1 MTRLVTKSTGL
12 LMKAGRALA
21 RSLPEDA
28 LSQVPGAVR
37 ASNAVRRFV
46 RAHAFPSRNEW
57 IQVQDGFAR
66 GIWLNINLAEE
77 RTWWAGTHEP
87 FLQQV
92 LCAHL
97 KSNMVAYDVGAHI
110 GFYALPM
117 ARVACETIA
126 FEADP
131 ENAARLRS
139 HILRNRLG
147 DKIRVEQSAVW
158 STSAVVIDF
167 QTGTP
172 RSQGGVRWDGQRP
185 PLATGPTQSVIATSL
200 DDFVAAGNPA
210 PNIIKVDVEGAEA
223 QVLSGAQSILNSVRP
238 IVFVEV
244 HGPSEFEAVM
254 QVFEHRCY
262 SVDWVIPKEG
272 YPRHCFAIPSPRH
285 SPATS
290 SSGTSDG

>member
-1 MTRLVTKSTGL
+1 MTRLATRSTGL
-12 LMKAGRALA
+12 LMKVGRALA
-21 RSLPEDA
+21 RCLPEDA

-46 RAHAFPSRNEW
+46 RANAFPSCNGW
-57 IQVQDGFAR
+57 IQVQEGFAR

-87 FLQQV
+87 FVQQA

-97 KSNMVAYDVGAHI
+97 KSNMVAYDVGAYV

-131 ENAARLRS
+131 ENATRLRS
-139 HILRNRLG
+139 HILWNRLG
-147 DKIRVEQSAVW
+147 HKIRVVQSGVW
-158 STSAVVIDF
+158 SASAPAIDF

-172 RSQGGVRWDGQRP
+172 RSQGGVSWDGQRP
-185 PLATGPTQSVIATSL
+185 PLATGPTQNVIATSL

-210 PNIIKVDVEGAEA
+210 PNIIKIDVEGAEA
-223 QVLSGAQSILNSVRP
+223 RVLWGAETILSNFRP
-238 IVFVEV
+238 IVLVEV
-244 HGPSEFEAVM
+244 HGAGEFAAVKR
-254 QVFEHRCY
+254 VFEYRCY
-262 SVDWVIPKEG
+262 SLDWIIPKEG
-272 YPRHCFAIPSPRH
+272 YPRHCFAFPS
-285 SPATS
+285 
-290 SSGTSDG
+290 

>member
-1 MTRLVTKSTGL
+1 MIRLITKSTGL

-37 ASNAVRRFV
+37 AGNAVRRFV
-46 RAHAFPSRNEW
+46 GAHAFPSRNEW
-57 IQVQDGFAR
+57 IQVQEGFAR

-87 FLQQV
+87 FVQQA

-97 KSNMVAYDVGAHI
+97 KPNMVAYDVGAHI

-131 ENAARLRS
+131 ENAVRLRS

-147 DKIRVEQSAVW
+147 DKIRVVQSAVW
-158 STSAVVIDF
+158 SASTPAIDF
-167 QTGTP
+167 QTGAP
-172 RSQGGVRWDGQRP
+172 RSQGGVRWNGQRP
-185 PLATGPTQSVIATSL
+185 PLATGPTRSVIATSL
-200 DDFVAAGNPA
+200 DDFVADGNPA
-210 PNIIKVDVEGAEA
+210 PNLIKIDVEGAEV
-223 QVLSGAQSILNSVRP
+223 QVLLGAKSILNNARP
-238 IVFVEV
+238 IVLVEV
-244 HGPSEFEAVM
+244 HGASEFAAVN
-254 QVFEHRCY
+254 QVFERCCY
-262 SVDWVIPKEG
+262 SANWFIPEEG
-272 YPRHCFAIPSPRH
+272 YPRHCFALPS
-285 SPATS
+285 
-290 SSGTSDG
+290 

>member
-1 MTRLVTKSTGL
+1 MTSGLLTSPGCLESVMIRLITKSTGL

-37 ASNAVRRFV
+37 AGNAVRRFV
-46 RAHAFPSRNEW
+46 GAHAFPSRNEW
-57 IQVQDGFAR
+57 IQVQEGFAR

-87 FLQQV
+87 FVQQA

-97 KSNMVAYDVGAHI
+97 KPNMVAYDVGAHI

-131 ENAARLRS
+131 ENAMRLRS

-147 DKIRVEQSAVW
+147 DKIRVVQSAVW
-158 STSAVVIDF
+158 SASAPAIDF

-172 RSQGGVRWDGQRP
+172 RSQGGVRWNGQRP
-185 PLATGPTQSVIATSL
+185 PLATGPTRSVIATSL
-200 DDFVAAGNPA
+200 DDFVAAGDPA
-210 PNIIKVDVEGAEA
+210 PNVIKIDVEGAEA
-223 QVLSGAQSILNSVRP
+223 QVLLGAESILNNVRP
-238 IVFVEV
+238 IVLVEV
-244 HGPSEFEAVM
+244 HGASELAAVT

-272 YPRHCFAIPSPRH
+272 YPRHCFAFPS
-285 SPATS
+285 
-290 SSGTSDG
+290 